1 MWGDS
6 RSLGAEWRKPRG
18 GEARGGKARG
28 GKAHGGEA
36 RGGEARGGKA
46 RVGEARGGKHMQGCL
61 RSCWGIRGA
70 WGRSGVQRCTA
81 HVHTHSDFMLENNR
95 ESDTGTPAHLKTC
108 GIHTP
113 MTLLSI
119 SRGSPAITPLA
130 ERCPALQRTTSIPRK
145 GRDPAHRV
153 VHKSGTPQ
161 GETAAGA
168 DRTRGAR

>member
-28 GKAHGGEA
+28 GKGHGGEA

-46 RVGEARGGKHMQGCL
+46 RVGEARGGKHIQIVQGHVGEFEEL
-61 RSCWGIRGA
+61 GG
-70 WGRSGVQRCTA
+70 GVEC
-81 HVHTHSDFMLENNR
+81 
-95 ESDTGTPAHLKTC
+95 K
-108 GIHTP
+108 
-113 MTLLSI
+113 
-119 SRGSPAITPLA
+119 